1 MAYINCVK
9 GHYTAENPT
18 PEARNANNNNNNN
31 NNNFFIITLKQR
43 IIMANKISCGLKK
56 QLNSPNFKSQTKRM
70 LYTNLIRQI
79 HMEVNVGSSEIRM
92 EICSE
97 TLKEGY

>member
-1 MAYINCVK
+1 VK
-9 GHYTAENPT
+9 GRCTAETPT
-18 PEARNANNNNNNN
+18 PEARNTNNNNNNN
-31 NNNFFIITLKQR
+31 NVVLILTLKQR

-56 QLNSPNFKSQTKRM
+56 QLNSPNLKRQTKRM
-70 LYTNLIRQI
+70 LYTNLIRLT

-92 EICSE
+92 EIRSE